1 MRLRDRRGP
10 FTALVIGAG
19 YLLML
24 IWPILLVAELAG
36 AYQPSAL
43 HGFLRWLLGFNAVM
57 LLWRLAFRFAFTT
70 REYGRR
76 EGLLGILRTPV
87 ANVIAMMAGRRA
99 VIAYL
104 RTLRG
109 AAVRWDKTDHRLH
122 PTQTE
127 MAGAS

>member
-76 EGLLGILRTPV
+76 EGAAWHSSHPCCQCHRDDGRT
-87 ANVIAMMAGRRA
+87 ACCDCLFAHIARGRSA
-99 VIAYL
+99 M
-104 RTLRG
+104 G
-109 AAVRWDKTDHRLH
+109 
-122 PTQTE
+122 
-127 MAGAS
+127 